1 MCRNIRTLF
10 NFDPP
15 ATAQEIHAAAT
26 QFVRKISGS
35 THPSRANQA
44 ACDYATTEIT
54 AVVTDLLAALVTS
67 AAPKDR
73 AIETAKAQARARHK
87 AFHTQ

>member
-10 NFDPP
+10 NFEPP
-15 ATAQEIHAAAT
+15 ASAQEIHAAAT

-44 ACDYATTEIT
+44 ACDHATTEIS
-54 AVVTDLLAALVTS
+54 AIVTDLLAALVTS
-67 AAPKDR
+67 AEPKDR
-73 AIETAKAQARARHK
+73 AVEAAKAQARSRQRFAG
-87 AFHTQ
+87 T